1 MMRLIDHLGNG
12 WAIMG
17 AAEAL
22 TALEQF
28 PKLRNSPRYM
38 ELLQNFQ
45 FHAGNLSL
53 LQNKQDGKWHN
64 VLDHPETF
72 TETSA
77 TAMILTAMLRGLQ
90 YGWLDQA
97 YLPIIEKGWRCFAR
111 KFNAHQSDKNW
122 NFSILQFKRNTY
134 SLYNESQVLI
144 SHCNSGNF
152 FEFLGVC

>member
-64 VLDHPETF
+64 VLDHPDTF

-77 TAMILTAMLRGLQ
+77 TAMILTAFLRGVQ
-90 YGWLDQA
+90 YQWLDESY
-97 YLPIIEKGWRCFAR
+97 YLPIVEKGRWWFAQM
-111 KFNAHQSDKNW
+111 F
-122 NFSILQFKRNTY
+122 LP
-134 SLYNESQVLI
+134 EV
-144 SHCNSGNF
+144 SGK
-152 FEFLGVC
+152 FEFCYFRDEEIHEF

>member
-90 YGWLDQA
+90 YDWLDRS
-97 YLPIIEKGWRCFAR
+97 YLPIIENGWRYFAR
-111 KFNAHQSDKNW
+111 KFIAQQFTLEYQKFLLKN
-122 NFSILQFKRNTY
+122 
-134 SLYNESQVLI
+134 SLTSFEIHLTVSK
-144 SHCNSGNF
+144 CF
-152 FEFLGVC
+152 F

>member
-28 PKLRNSPRYM
+28 PTLRRNSPRYS

-53 LQNKQDGKWHN
+53 LQNKQNGKFHN
-64 VLDHPETF
+64 VLNNPDTF

-77 TAMILTAMLRGLQ
+77 TAMILTALLRGWQ
-90 YGWLDQA
+90 YQWLDES
-97 YLPIIEKGWRCFAR
+97 YLPIIEKGRGYFAHIFPIFAQI
-111 KFNAHQSDKNW
+111 KFVFTKDLSR
-122 NFSILQFKRNTY
+122 IT
-134 SLYNESQVLI
+134 
-144 SHCNSGNF
+144 
-152 FEFLGVC
+152 

>member
-77 TAMILTAMLRGLQ
+77 TAMILAAMLRGLQ
-90 YGWLDQA
+90 YGWLNQG

-111 KFNAHQSDKNW
+111 KFNAHQLHKD
-122 NFSILQFKRNTY
+122 
-134 SLYNESQVLI
+134 
-144 SHCNSGNF
+144 
-152 FEFLGVC
+152 

>member
-28 PKLRNSPRYM
+28 PTLRRNSPRYS

-53 LQNKQDGKWHN
+53 LQNKQNGKFHN
-64 VLDHPETF
+64 VLNNPDTF

-77 TAMILTAMLRGLQ
+77 TAMILTALLRGWQ
-90 YGWLDQA
+90 YQWLDES
-97 YLPIIEKGWRCFAR
+97 YLPIIEKGRGYFAHFPFIFAQI
-111 KFNAHQSDKNW
+111 KLVF
-122 NFSILQFKRNTY
+122 
-134 SLYNESQVLI
+134 
-144 SHCNSGNF
+144 
-152 FEFLGVC
+152 

>member
-53 LQNKQDGKWHN
+53 LQNKQNGKFHN
-64 VLDHPETF
+64 VLNNPDTF

-77 TAMILTAMLRGLQ
+77 TAMILTAFLRGWQ
-90 YGWLDQA
+90 YQWLDESF
-97 YLPIIEKGWRCFAR
+97 LPIIEKGRWYFVHFPLFLP
-111 KFNAHQSDKNW
+111 KS
-122 NFSILQFKRNTY
+122 
-134 SLYNESQVLI
+134 SLYLR
-144 SHCNSGNF
+144 
-152 FEFLGVC
+152 